1 MGMKAKVALCG
12 SVLAFV
18 VLVSQASGI
27 LKGTY
32 HAVRPYA
39 DRATEIVLAGWQ
51 YDRLTSEL
59 RDINEQIRRL
69 DAKKKLLEVPTH
81 STPRGKQLHPDDQ
94 YFLNRL
100 HRDKMKLEKAL
111 NYIDQ
116 TQMPYSK

>member
-1 MGMKAKVALCG
+1 MGMKARVALCG

-69 DAKKKLLEVPTH
+69 DAQKKLLAVPTR
-81 STPRGKQLHPDDQ
+81 SDPRGKQLHPDDQ

-100 HRDKMKLEKAL
+100 YRDKLKLEKAL

-116 TQMPYSK
+116 TQMPYAK